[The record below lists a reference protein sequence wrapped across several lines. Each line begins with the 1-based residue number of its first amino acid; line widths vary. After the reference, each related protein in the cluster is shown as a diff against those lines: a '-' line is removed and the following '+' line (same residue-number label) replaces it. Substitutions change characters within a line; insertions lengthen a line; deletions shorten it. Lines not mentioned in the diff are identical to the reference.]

1 MQENKPFRFT
11 DDQMNGIVEEFFDVV
26 TKAALSL
33 KKETGCPDDVI
44 VRGLNSLASSIE
56 RDGIWNNHTSKT
68 ISFKSF
74 FS

>member
-1 MQENKPFRFT
+1 
-11 DDQMNGIVEEFFDVV
+11 MNGIVEEFFDVV

-56 RDGIWNNHTSKT
+56 RDGI
-68 ISFKSF
+68 
-74 FS
+74 

>member
-56 RDGIWNNHTSKT
+56 RDGI
-68 ISFKSF
+68 
-74 FS
+74 